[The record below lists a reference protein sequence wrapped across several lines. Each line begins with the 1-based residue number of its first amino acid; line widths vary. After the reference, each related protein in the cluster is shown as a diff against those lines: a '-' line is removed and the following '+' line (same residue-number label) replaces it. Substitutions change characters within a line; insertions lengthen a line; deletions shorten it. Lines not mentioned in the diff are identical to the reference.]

1 MQLKSLGGIKVKT
14 MKDFFQA
21 KKIFSWLIFF
31 AALFLPFWVIRI
43 FPDLYHEYDLSV
55 FQKWAKAWELG
66 WQNIYINCAT
76 CNYPILGTFFSGGL
90 FSLIDF
96 KNIAKVINRFR
107 YYLAIIDALNVLIM
121 WMILARL
128 KVKNAQFWAGL
139 IGLLPSS
146 WIGSSVWGQIDN
158 IGQLFLLTFVLLII
172 FFNSKERNAAMYYLF
187 LAASGILL
195 SLMLLTKQLV
205 YFSVLGLAIVLAVNI
220 VLYSRTSGK
229 IITSMV
235 MVAVFV
241 ILPILIV
248 DANLQLVAPYRSH
261 IQYILDTGSNHGD
274 TISSLGLNVWA
285 LFTRDALGNSH
296 DPLTIST
303 LTLQGVTP
311 YGAGMVLFGALNIVI
326 LFLFVRD
333 VYSNFG
339 RNEKVLNE
347 RQVLSA
353 ILYISMV
360 NAVFNF
366 ALTGTHERY
375 LFYFFPLILIASL
388 GYRNHLSLTFS
399 ILGAVLY
406 GIYLY
411 GYLGGYIHRE
421 SQVIIQVASLIYL
434 AFFIFWIIAWVR
446 RFDSQN
452 KAAFIS

>member
-1 MQLKSLGGIKVKT
+1 

-21 KKIFSWLIFF
+21 KKFFSWLILFT
-31 AALFLPFWVIRI
+31 ALFLPFVVIRI

-66 WQNIYINCAT
+66 WQNIYINCET

-107 YYLAIIDALNVLIM
+107 YYLAIIDALNVLIV
-121 WMILARL
+121 WVILVRL
-128 KVKNAQFWAGL
+128 KIKHAQFWAGV

-158 IGQLFLLTFVLLII
+158 VGQLFLLVFVLLII
-172 FFNSKERNAAMYYLF
+172 FFNSRERNTAMYYLF

-195 SLMLLTKQLV
+195 SLMLMTKQLV
-205 YFSVLGLAIVLAVNI
+205 YFSALGLAIVLAVNI
-220 VLYSRTSGK
+220 ILYSRTLGK
-229 IITSMV
+229 IIISILV
-235 MVAVFV
+235 VIVFV
-241 ILPILIV
+241 MLPILVV
-248 DANLQLVAPYRSH
+248 DANLQLAALYRSH

-274 TISSLGLNVWA
+274 TVSSLGLNIWA
-285 LFTRDALGNSH
+285 LFSRDVLGNSH

-303 LTLQGVTP
+303 LTLNGVTP
-311 YGAGMVLFGALNIVI
+311 YGAGMVLFGALNIFI
-326 LFLFVRD
+326 LGLFVRD
-333 VYSNFG
+333 VYSNF
-339 RNEKVLNE
+339 RSNEKVLNE
-347 RQVLSA
+347 RQILSA

-388 GYRNHLSLTFS
+388 GYRNHPSLTLS
-399 ILGAVLY
+399 IFGALLY

-421 SQVIIQVASLIYL
+421 SQVTIQVASLIYL
-434 AFFIFWIIAWVR
+434 AFFIFWIISWVR
-446 RFDSQN
+446 RFDSHN